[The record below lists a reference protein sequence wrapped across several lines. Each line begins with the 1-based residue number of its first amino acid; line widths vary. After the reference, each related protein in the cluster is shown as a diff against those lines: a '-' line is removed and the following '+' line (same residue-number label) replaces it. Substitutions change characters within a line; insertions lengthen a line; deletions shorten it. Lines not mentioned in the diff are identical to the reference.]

1 MAQNTIPEGLW
12 TAIDGYAVG
21 RGFGNVCPSC
31 EQEYASGDRLVVAA
45 ARPRTTAAWE
55 VASVVCSD
63 CGIDSLDDLKSP
75 SAGERA
81 LVAVELASAPMTLV
95 LDGDTATLLDHSV
108 PTGR

>member
-1 MAQNTIPEGLW
+1 MAQNAIPEGLW

-21 RGFGNVCPSC
+21 SGFGNVCPSC
-31 EQEYASGDRLVVAA
+31 EQEHAPGDRLVVAA

-63 CGIDSLDDLKSP
+63 CGVDSLDDLESP

-81 LVAVELASAPMTLV
+81 LVAVELAPAPMSLV
-95 LDGDTATLLDHSV
+95 LDGDTATRLDRSV
-108 PTGR
+108 PASR